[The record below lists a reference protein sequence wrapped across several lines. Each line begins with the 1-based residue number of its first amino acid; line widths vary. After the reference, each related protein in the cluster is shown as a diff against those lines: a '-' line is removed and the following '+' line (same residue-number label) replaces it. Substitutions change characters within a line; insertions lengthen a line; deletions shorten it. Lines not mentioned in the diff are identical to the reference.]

1 MKLFFFFSFF
11 FFECFSQVTQRTVT
25 VKAQIKTKKNKKRT
39 KTKSI
44 DDIAWRDFGFHSL
57 LYICQKSDLEGSSNF
72 THCGTKI

>member
-1 MKLFFFFSFF
+1 MKTYSSKRYEIVFFFF

-44 DDIAWRDFGFHSL
+44 DDIA
-57 LYICQKSDLEGSSNF
+57 
-72 THCGTKI
+72 